1 MRMSVFVKTIWSP
14 MFAVV
19 GFGMNAVDP
28 IVPTMLINACN
39 GVGGGVAGSGIA
51 GSSSA
56 RNRPAVGDAVPSE
69 FTIEGEDGKWPPL
82 QLQEPAA
89 QAIIKVGNA
98 SFKRMLIERATSV
111 PAANH
116 RRAWN
121 FIAPNLPAQ

>member
-28 IVPTMLINACN
+28 IVPTMLINTCN
-39 GVGGGVAGSGIA
+39 GVGGGIAGSGIA

-56 RNRPAVGDAVPSE
+56 PNRPAVGDVVLCE

-89 QAIIKVGNA
+89 HTMTSTGNA
-98 SFKRMLIERATSV
+98 SFMRMSRAASKV
-111 PAANH
+111 NA
-116 RRAWN
+116 RRK
-121 FIAPNLPAQ
+121 